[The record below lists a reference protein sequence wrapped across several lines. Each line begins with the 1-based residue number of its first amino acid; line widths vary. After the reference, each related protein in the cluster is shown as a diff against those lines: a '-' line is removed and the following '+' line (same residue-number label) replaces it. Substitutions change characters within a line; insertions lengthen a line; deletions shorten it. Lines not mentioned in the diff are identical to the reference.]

1 MSSDEPLV
9 FAAIVPPVV
18 SAPVASAPNISELP
32 SELVL
37 SSRLPQQTAPQGYSW
52 IAANCWLLGS
62 LAIMVLAS
70 MMSVGT
76 ERHVYLPGLPV
87 PIPELCATKAR
98 FDIDCPGCGMTR
110 AFIHFAHGRML
121 DGMRMNPASFL
132 VFLFVASQIPA
143 AVARFVLGRTSR
155 FAIAWSRWN
164 ELALIVLPTVT
175 FIQWVVRMS
184 IGVYT

>member
-9 FAAIVPPVV
+9 VAAVVPPVI
-18 SAPVASAPNISELP
+18 SAPVISEP
-32 SELVL
+32 ISEPVL
-37 SSRLPQQTAPQGYSW
+37 SSRLPQQRLPQQTAPQGYSW
-52 IAANCWLLGS
+52 IAAACWLLGS
-62 LAIMVLAS
+62 LAIMVLAAV
-70 MMSVGT
+70 MSVGT
-76 ERHVYLPGLPV
+76 ERRVFLPGLPV
-87 PIPELCATKAR
+87 PVPELCATKAR
-98 FDIDCPGCGMTR
+98 FNIDCPGCGMTR

-155 FAIAWSRWN
+155 FAIAWCRWN

-175 FIQWVVRMS
+175 FIQWIVRMS